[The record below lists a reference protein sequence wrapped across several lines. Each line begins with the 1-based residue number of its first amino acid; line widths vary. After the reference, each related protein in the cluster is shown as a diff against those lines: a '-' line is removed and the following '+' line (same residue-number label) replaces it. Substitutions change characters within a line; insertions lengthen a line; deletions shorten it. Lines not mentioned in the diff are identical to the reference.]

1 MYEYYKSL
9 DGIRDDKL
17 MYEYYK
23 SLDGIRDDN

>member
-9 DGIRDDKL
+9 DGIRDDNL

>member
-1 MYEYYKSL
+1 MYEYCKSL
-9 DGIRDDKL
+9 DSIRDDNL

>member
-9 DGIRDDKL
+9 KVLEMKL

>member
-9 DGIRDDKL
+9 DGIRDDSL

-23 SLDGIRDDN
+23 SLDGIRDDV

>member
-9 DGIRDDKL
+9 DGIRDDTNVRV
-17 MYEYYK
+17 YK

>member
-1 MYEYYKSL
+1 MYQYYKSL
-9 DGIRDDKL
+9 DGIRDDSE

>member
-9 DGIRDDKL
+9 DGIRDGL

-23 SLDGIRDDN
+23 SLDGIRDDV